1 MISLPIGAILTI
13 GIFLVSMGFENLPLY
28 FNFHSA
34 ILVGGGT
41 VAILLFSSPVAVLKN
56 LFREVMYLFK
66 STEKFGNVSD
76 DLAKLSKNKD
86 ATIGSNDELLNYA
99 KDLWLQGISQEL
111 FVVLISQKR
120 KEIEQKSVDAIQCLK
135 NLAKYPPALGMA
147 GTVMGIVT
155 LFQSLGDGKDKIGPA
170 LALAMTATFFGLAI
184 SNGIV
189 MPLADRL
196 QIRHLAQIHY
206 LNNVYQVL
214 LLINQ
219 DESSHLIE
227 EEVHLRATA

>member
-13 GIFLVSMGFENLPLY
+13 FIFLISMGFSNLPIY
-28 FNFHSA
+28 FNLHSA
-34 ILVGGGT
+34 VLVGGGT
-41 VAILLFSSPVAVLKN
+41 FAILLFSCPNAVLLN
-56 LFREVMYLFK
+56 LAREIRSLFTGHDEF
-66 STEKFGNVSD
+66 SHVSE

-86 ATIGSNDELLNYA
+86 ATTSSGDELVTYA
-99 KDLWLQGISQEL
+99 QDLWMQGISQDL
-111 FVVLISQKR
+111 FVVLLSQKR
-120 KEIEQKSVDAIQCLK
+120 KEIEQRSVDSIQCLK

-155 LFQSLGDGKDKIGPA
+155 LFQGLDGGKDKIGPA

-184 SNGIV
+184 ANGIV
-189 MPLADRL
+189 MPLSDRL
-196 QIRHLAQIHY
+196 QIRHLSQTHY
-206 LNNVYQVL
+206 LTNVYQVL

-227 EEVHLRATA
+227 EEVQIRATA

>member
-1 MISLPIGAILTI
+1 MISLPIGALLTI

-28 FNFHSA
+28 FNVHSA
-34 ILVGGGT
+34 VLVGGGT
-41 VAILLFSSPVAVLKN
+41 IAILLFSSPVKVLKN
-56 LFREVMYLFK
+56 LFREVRHLFK
-66 STEKFGNVSD
+66 NTEKFGNVSD
-76 DLAKLSKNKD
+76 DLAKLAKNKD
-86 ATIGSNDELLNYA
+86 ANLTYNDELLNYA
-99 KDLWLQGISQEL
+99 KDLWLQGISQDL

-227 EEVHLRATA
+227 DEVQLRATA